1 VHCLEVLVMQEVQE
15 HELLVEA
22 VEVVH
27 GLEEA
32 GEGGLHGLEEAG
44 EEGGLHGLEEAVV
57 EEEPDSQVEVVVDH
71 A

>member
-32 GEGGLHGLEEAG
+32 GEGGLHGLEEA
-44 EEGGLHGLEEAVV
+44 VV
-57 EEEPDSQVEVVVDH
+57 EEEPDSQVEVVDDH

>member
-1 VHCLEVLVMQEVQE
+1 MQEVQE

-32 GEGGLHGLEEAG
+32 GVK
-44 EEGGLHGLEEAVV
+44 GLHGLEEAVV
-57 EEEPDSQVEVVVDH
+57 EGGLHV
-71 A
+71 

>member
-1 VHCLEVLVMQEVQE
+1 VEGVHCLEVLVMQEVQE

-32 GEGGLHGLEEAG
+32 GV
-44 EEGGLHGLEEAVV
+44 EGGLHGLEEAVV
-57 EEEPDSQVEVVVDH
+57 VGGLHV
-71 A
+71 